1 MAITCITKD
10 KAASADMGV
19 SMNIN
24 SANKSDIVE
33 FVINSGIFSDMI
45 TKFKNGL
52 AQEAADAVASYLD
65 DNGFD
70 FVSDEAYNLALEH
83 FTDFSNAKYSLSND
97 AYGWVAEMTMTE
109 VADLSEFNEIAGVS
123 ITEIFN
129 LNKMTV
135 EDFLSLVEDWD
146 EIVVDKLDD
155 TEETEI
161 LHRVSMS
168 RIANLM
174 IG

>member
-1 MAITCITKD
+1 MSIIYTKKD
-10 KAASADMGV
+10 KAASADMSV

-24 SANKSDIVE
+24 SANKSDIVD

-45 TKFKNGL
+45 IKFKNGL

-70 FVSDEAYNLALEH
+70 FVSNEAYDLALEH
-83 FTDFSNAKYSLSND
+83 FADFSNAKYSLSND
-97 AYGWVAEMTMTE
+97 AYGWVAEMKMTE
-109 VADLSEFNEIAGVS
+109 VADLSEYDEIAGVS

-146 EIVVDKLDD
+146 EIMI
-155 TEETEI
+155 EESEI
-161 LHRVSMS
+161 LHHASMT
-168 RIANLM
+168 RLAHLM